1 MDALV
6 VQTDVIS
13 TARREGLYDGRLE
26 GLAEGMAKGR
36 AEGLEAGRAEGR
48 AEGLEAGR
56 AEGRAEGLEA
66 GRAEEKRAIARSLK
80 GLGLPVADICRST
93 GLPAEEVEEL

>member
-56 AEGRAEGLEA
+56 AE
-66 GRAEEKRAIARSLK
+66 EKRAIARSLK